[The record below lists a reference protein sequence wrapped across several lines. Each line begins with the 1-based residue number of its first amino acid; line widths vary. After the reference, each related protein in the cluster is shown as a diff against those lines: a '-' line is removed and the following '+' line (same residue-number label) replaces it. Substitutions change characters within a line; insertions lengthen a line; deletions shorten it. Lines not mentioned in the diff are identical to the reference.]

1 MRALAAVAV
10 ALLCLLARDGSAL
23 ETPQSRAAARIF
35 ATRKQREG
43 GGFWVRRSVGS
54 PALPE
59 LDPFLMLD
67 HLGPTAYGP
76 GEAVGAPDH
85 PHRGFETV
93 TYVLQ
98 GGFHH
103 LDSAG
108 NSGHLGPGAVQWMT
122 AGRGVVH
129 SEMPAKDL
137 MRDGGVME
145 GFQLWVNLPAQH
157 KMIAPRY
164 QDIAPEDVPEAHG
177 VNVSV
182 RVIAGESI
190 LGTSA
195 VIDTKIP
202 ITFLDVRLQPSG
214 SLDETLPGDNAFAYV
229 YRGDC
234 TVAGSAVKDGD
245 AVVFGPGNSVSLSA
259 PTSAC
264 GVLLLAANPI
274 GEPISRM
281 GPFVM
286 NTDAEIRQAI
296 DDYRNGRLGEI
307 PGAELRYA
315 ETQAA
320 RAAEDR
326 CTGDD
331 SCQAADRP

>member
-1 MRALAAVAV
+1 MSPRPTASMC
-10 ALLCLLARDGSAL
+10 LCASLPANRYSAL
-23 ETPQSRAAARIF
+23 RPSLIRKSPSPFSMCACSQAAHSTRPCP
-35 ATRKQREG
+35 ATM
-43 GGFWVRRSVGS
+43 
-54 PALPE
+54 PLP
-59 LDPFLMLD
+59 
-67 HLGPTAYGP
+67 T
-76 GEAVGAPDH
+76 
-85 PHRGFETV
+85 
-93 TYVLQ
+93 
-98 GGFHH
+98 
-103 LDSAG
+103 S
-108 NSGHLGPGAVQWMT
+108 
-122 AGRGVVH
+122 
-129 SEMPAKDL
+129 
-137 MRDGGVME
+137 
-145 GFQLWVNLPAQH
+145 
-157 KMIAPRY
+157 IA
-164 QDIAPEDVPEAHG
+164 
-177 VNVSV
+177 
-182 RVIAGESI
+182 
-190 LGTSA
+190 
-195 VIDTKIP
+195 
-202 ITFLDVRLQPSG
+202 
-214 SLDETLPGDNAFAYV
+214 
-229 YRGDC
+229 
-234 TVAGSAVKDGD
+234 SAVKDGD

>member
-234 TVAGSAVKDGD
+234 TVAGVCELPLVLPEKLAHHRLLCLPRECSLRSRTVMQLCLAP
-245 AVVFGPGNSVSLSA
+245 ATPCPFPLRPRPAACSCLLPIPLANLSA
-259 PTSAC
+259 AWAPLS
-264 GVLLLAANPI
+264 
-274 GEPISRM
+274 
-281 GPFVM
+281 
-286 NTDAEIRQAI
+286 
-296 DDYRNGRLGEI
+296 
-307 PGAELRYA
+307 
-315 ETQAA
+315 
-320 RAAEDR
+320 
-326 CTGDD
+326 
-331 SCQAADRP
+331 